1 MKEEKFKELIS
12 KSTIETSDDF
22 INKVMQGIQLQK
34 EAKKQSP
41 FWSFPVIIIVC
52 TALILMILGML
63 FYAFNTEYVI
73 FSSIPKTPVFLVII
87 GIGLYYINQLIRF
100 QQYK

>member
-22 INKVMQGIQLQK
+22 VNKVMQGIQLQK
-34 EAKKQSP
+34 EVKKQSR

-52 TALILMILGML
+52 SALILTILGML
-63 FYAFNTEYVI
+63 FYTLNTEYAI
-73 FSSIPKTPVFLVII
+73 FSSIPKTPIFLFII

-100 QQYK
+100 QHYK